1 MSMGESSAK
10 FFLVKVTG
18 GQEENV
24 AKIAELKVRRSEGKI
39 HVKSIIIPPKV
50 KGMLI
55 VEADSYTDVLNA
67 FEDIKHFKRI
77 IPGIVEPK
85 EVERILEVE
94 KEEELNIGDIV
105 EVVSGPF
112 KGMIAKVINIRGDT
126 EAVIQFQD
134 SSVSPIPIVISKDY
148 LKKIE
153 EGV

>member
-1 MSMGESSAK
+1 MSINELPAK

-24 AKIAELKVRRSEGKI
+24 AKIAELKVKRSNGRIK
-39 HVKSIIIPPKV
+39 VKSIILPPKV

-55 VEADSYTDVLNA
+55 VEAESYTDVLNA

-77 IPGIVEPK
+77 IPGIIEPK
-85 EVERILEVE
+85 EIEKVLAVK
-94 KEEELNIGDIV
+94 KEEEFNIGDIV

-112 KGMIAKVINIRGDT
+112 KGMIAKIINIRGDS

-134 SSVSPIPIVISKDY
+134 ASVSPIPIVISKDY
-148 LKKIE
+148 LKKLE
-153 EGV
+153 EGS

>member
-1 MSMGESSAK
+1 MSMKELPAK

-24 AKIAELKVRRSEGKI
+24 AKIAELKVRRSEGRIK
-39 HVKSIIIPPKV
+39 VKSIILPPKV

-55 VEADSYTDVLNA
+55 VEAESYTDVLNA

-77 IPGIVEPK
+77 IPGIIEPK
-85 EVERILEVE
+85 EIERVLVVK
-94 KEEELNIGDIV
+94 KEEEFNIGDIV

-112 KGMIAKVINIRGDT
+112 KGMIAKIINIRGES

-134 SSVSPIPIVISKDY
+134 ASVSPIPIVISKDY
-148 LKKIE
+148 LKKLE
-153 EGV
+153 EGG

>member
-1 MSMGESSAK
+1 MGMKELPAK

-24 AKIAELKVRRSEGKI
+24 AKIAELRVRRSEGKI
-39 HVKSIIIPPKV
+39 KVRSIILPPKV

-55 VEADSYTDVLNA
+55 VEAESYTDVLNA

-77 IPGIVEPK
+77 IPGIIEPK
-85 EVERILEVE
+85 EIERVLVVKK
-94 KEEELNIGDIV
+94 KEEFNIGDIV

-112 KGMIAKVINIRGDT
+112 KGMIAKIINIRGDN

-134 SSVSPIPIVISKDY
+134 ASVSPIPIVISKDY
-148 LKKIE
+148 LKKLE
-153 EGV
+153 EGG